1 MSLFVHLVS
10 LHDLLHQRMPYNVLA
25 GQRAECNVIDL
36 AQYIDC
42 NLKTAP
48 GIKGK
53 VLLCQV
59 SGDDHSGAET
69 DTGQEHLH
77 LSRCGVLRFI
87 QDDERI
93 VKRAAA
99 HICERCNLDRTL
111 LGILGVTLRSH
122 DLIEGIVERSKIR
135 IHLALQ
141 VTGKETQ
148 FLSGFYG
155 RPGHDDPGHFLIPE
169 CSDRHRHGKIGLA
182 RSGRA
187 DPECDH
193 VVPDGIYIFLLA
205 VGLGADRL
213 ATDRMTDDIAID
225 LGDAA
230 VMVFQCQGEIIIH
243 DLFCNRLTLHGKSCQ
258 IFKDLP
264 GTVRTISC
272 ANDLQSSASADHRDI
287 QRPLDRLQ
295 IPVKLTEYLTL
306 QLFRDLQFSFN
317 KCHSV
322 TFQNQIND
330 YHLIKNHIVLY
341 KTPLHPSTAE
351 ESFYTGMPTHLWY
364 GSPRVMRCAR

>member
-1 MSLFVHLVS
+1 MFLFVHLIS

-59 SGDDHSGAET
+59 SGDDHSGAEA
-69 DTGQEHLH
+69 DTGQEHLQ

-169 CSDRHRHGKIGLA
+169 CSDRHRHGKLGLA

-213 ATDRMTDDIAID
+213 AADRMTDDIAID

-230 VMVFQCQGEIIIH
+230 VMVFQCQGQIIIH
-243 DLFCNRLTLHGKSCQ
+243 DLFCNRLALHGKSCQ

-351 ESFYTGMPTHLWY
+351 ESFYTGTPTHLWY

>member
-1 MSLFVHLVS
+1 MFLFVHLIS

-25 GQRAECNVIDL
+25 GQRAECNVIDP

-53 VLLCQV
+53 VLLRQV

-69 DTGQEHLH
+69 DSRQEHLH
-77 LSRCGVLRFI
+77 LSRGRILRFI
-87 QDDERI
+87 QDDKRI
-93 VKRAAA
+93 VERAAA
-99 HICERCNLDRTL
+99 HISKRCNLDRTL
-111 LGILGVTLRSH
+111 LGILGVTLRPH
-122 DLIEGIVERSKIR
+122 DLIERIVQRTKIW

-141 VTGKETQ
+141 VTWKETQ

-169 CSDRHRHGKIGLA
+169 SSDCHRHGKIRLA

-187 DPECDH
+187 DSECDH
-193 VVPDGIYIFLLA
+193 VVSDGIYIFLLT

-213 ATDRMTDDIAID
+213 PADRVADDVAID

-230 VMVFQCQGEIIIH
+230 VMVFQRQGQIVIH
-243 DLFCNRLTLHGKSCQ
+243 DLLCNRLTLQGKSCQ

-264 GTVRTISC
+264 GTVRTIPC
-272 ANDLQSSASADHRDI
+272 AYDLQSSAPADHRDI

-330 YHLIKNHIVLY
+330 HHHIIKNHIVLY
-341 KTPLHPSTAE
+341 KTPLHPSTSE
-351 ESFYTGMPTHLWY
+351 ESFYTGTRTHL
-364 GSPRVMRCAR
+364 